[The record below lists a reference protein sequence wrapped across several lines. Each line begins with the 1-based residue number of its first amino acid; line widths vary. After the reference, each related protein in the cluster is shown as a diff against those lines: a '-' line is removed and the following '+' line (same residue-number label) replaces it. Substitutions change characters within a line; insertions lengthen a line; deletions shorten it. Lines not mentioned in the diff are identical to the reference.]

1 MTNLLDSSDIETL
14 AREESVRGLL
24 VRMTLQQAE
33 GADREEL
40 MLLEKALALLLSR
53 FQTMEDAVP

>member
-14 AREESVRGLL
+14 AREESVRGVL